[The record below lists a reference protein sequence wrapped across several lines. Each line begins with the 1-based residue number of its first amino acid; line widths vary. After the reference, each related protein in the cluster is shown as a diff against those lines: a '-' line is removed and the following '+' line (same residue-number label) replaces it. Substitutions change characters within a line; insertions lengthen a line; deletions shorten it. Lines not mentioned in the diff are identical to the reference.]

1 LAIPSIKNR
10 PTLKTERLIL
20 RPFVLCDA
28 PRVQLLAGDR
38 AVAATTKA
46 IPHPYEEG
54 MAEAWINSHQ
64 ERFDNGE
71 DAVFAIALKASGEL
85 IGAIG
90 LVLKLKQENAELGY
104 WIGKP
109 FWGQGYCTEAGRAVL
124 QYAFTELRLH
134 RVHAHHFSNNPASG
148 RVMQKLG
155 MRHEGCLRQHVKKWD
170 TFFDSEA
177 YGILDSEFQL
187 SPKVD

>member
-1 LAIPSIKNR
+1 MVTPSTKNR
-10 PTLKTERLIL
+10 PTLETERLVL
-20 RPFVLCDA
+20 RPFALSDA

-38 AVAATTKA
+38 AVAATTKN
-46 IPHPYEEG
+46 IPHPYEDG
-54 MAEAWINSHQ
+54 MAKTWISLHQ
-64 ERFDNGE
+64 ERFDKGE
-71 DAVFAIALKASGEL
+71 DVVFAIVLKAGGEL

-90 LVLKLKQENAELGY
+90 LVLKLNQENAELGY

-109 FWGQGYCTEAGRAVL
+109 FWGQGYCTEAGRGVL
-124 QYAFTELRLH
+124 KYAFTELRLH

-170 TFFDSEA
+170 TFFDVEA
-177 YGILDSEFQL
+177 YGILGSEF
-187 SPKVD
+187 